1 MDIAK
6 LMEIEN
12 DIECNIT
19 EVEWDIDDALEEIG
33 EGNTFG
39 GEFNTFVE
47 VWNNF
52 TKQWVS
58 YRDSERENKIPET
71 TITSVNDSLT
81 KLQNLTDYK
90 SVVDI
95 VQRYSN
101 ILDDLTLYNNI

>member
-19 EVEWDIDDALEEIG
+19 EVEGDIDDTLEEIG

-39 GEFNTFVE
+39 GEFNTFIG

-52 TKQWVS
+52 TRQWVS

-71 TITSVNDSLT
+71 TLTSVDDSLT